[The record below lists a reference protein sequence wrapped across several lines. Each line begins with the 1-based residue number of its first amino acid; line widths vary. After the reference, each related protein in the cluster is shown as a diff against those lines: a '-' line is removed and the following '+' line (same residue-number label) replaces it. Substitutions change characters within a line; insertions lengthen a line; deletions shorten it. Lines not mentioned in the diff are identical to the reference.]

1 MHADPLFGFWAE
13 EMAFLN
19 VAMPL
24 RIAAALLR
32 LAIDSWL
39 AGCKKA
45 PASLTLPSSAW
56 PVTRWSMGG
65 QRALLAPNAPDERN
79 LAAMQRA

>member
-19 VAMPL
+19 FAMPL

-39 AGCKKA
+39 AWCKKA
-45 PASLTLPSSAW
+45 PASLTLPNSAW

>member
-19 VAMPL
+19 FAMPL

-39 AGCKKA
+39 AWCK
-45 PASLTLPSSAW
+45 
-56 PVTRWSMGG
+56 
-65 QRALLAPNAPDERN
+65 
-79 LAAMQRA
+79 

>member
-1 MHADPLFGFWAE
+1 MDEDPLFGFRAK

-19 VAMPL
+19 LAMPL

-39 AGCKKA
+39 AGCK
-45 PASLTLPSSAW
+45 
-56 PVTRWSMGG
+56 R
-65 QRALLAPNAPDERN
+65 LLQA
-79 LAAMQRA
+79 